1 MTDFLQ
7 RPRLEAELR
16 GAGLSRWV
24 GLVGCW
30 HPPKTLDPQGGHST
44 EAAET
49 DPRVRS
55 ASERAGTG
63 GEGSGPGWRRMA
75 RVSGSRFQS
84 GAAMSSAAPQV
95 QHCTR
100 VLGWVAEALSRST
113 LLPPGGPAP
122 PIPPGPKGQC
132 LPSTCVY
139 VWCLSPPTSV
149 SLLSGSLPI
158 SQCFSL
164 SLAFLCPWFI
174 LGLLWAFCASFFLP
188 VSHFFCPPLYAHCFF
203 SLLSSPRLSPA
214 GGRQGVA
221 ARGSFAPRVRPS
233 RSLTPAPD
241 DLVFEV
247 NRMPVNCNLGCCRG
261 HSGSVI
267 HADHGRPGSSQNQPY
282 SRRISLWSPGVP
294 SLRAVSQPT
303 GLEKATRS
311 LWCRDQCPLS
321 SPHWGNK
328 AV

>member
-1 MTDFLQ
+1 M
-7 RPRLEAELR
+7 
-16 GAGLSRWV
+16 

-30 HPPKTLDPQGGHST
+30 HPPKTLDPQGRHST

-49 DPRVRS
+49 DPRVRA

-63 GEGSGPGWRRMA
+63 GEGSGPGWRRTA
-75 RVSGSRFQS
+75 RVRGRLQS
-84 GAAMSSAAPQV
+84 GALMSSAATQV

-100 VLGWVAEALSRST
+100 VLGWVAEALSRSA
-113 LLPPGGPAP
+113 LLPPGGPPP

-139 VWCLSPPTSV
+139 VWRLSPPTSV

-174 LGLLWAFCASFFLP
+174 LGLLWAFCASFFFS
-188 VSHFFCPPLYAHCFF
+188 VSYFLCPPPYAHRFF

-233 RSLTPAPD
+233 MSLTPAPGD
-241 DLVFEV
+241 FVFEL
-247 NRMPVNCNLGCCRG
+247 NRMPVDYHLDAVRVTQGVSSMQTTAGLAPPRTSPTLGG
-261 HSGSVI
+261 
-267 HADHGRPGSSQNQPY
+267 
-282 SRRISLWSPGVP
+282 
-294 SLRAVSQPT
+294 
-303 GLEKATRS
+303 
-311 LWCRDQCPLS
+311 
-321 SPHWGNK
+321 
-328 AV
+328 